1 VITRSQAEKVQLFRN
16 SDYGVFSMSSSQLA
30 GDTKYLFKRENTWWV
45 KVAVPRQLRSTLGY
59 DLRRS
64 LRTHDIDVA
73 RKARWEAIKE
83 LRDKIEK
90 SKAAHGAEAVEAGSK
105 PVEKGNGS
113 RQAARGAQTI
123 DQHIVE
129 IVSDSGEGAQ
139 KCGQILGL
147 VSGKM
152 GNGVWTVEIIPAEIQ
167 PPAREPQGAS
177 GIRVRMGS
185 HYVTNMGNQA
195 DMVVAFNEQ
204 VLYSRISNGAYKEG
218 TVVLLENMWAED
230 PEEKIRNQYREALA
244 DFQARGLVVY
254 ELPLQKECL
263 KLVKDPRKGKN
274 MFVLGMLCRIYRRD
288 IEKAKEEIAKIF
300 KRKSEKIIKI
310 NHDLFD
316 AGYAFARDNIDYEY
330 EIPSTDDE
338 RLESAIVVNGNTAA
352 GLGVMAAGID
362 LVAMYPITPATSASH
377 YLAEDFHL
385 TGGFVHQAEDEIAAI
400 GFAIGASYA
409 GKTACTITSGP
420 GIALKTEMIGL
431 AVMAEIPLVIIDVQ
445 RGGPSTGL
453 PTKVEQGDLLASLY
467 GSPGDSPKV
476 VIAAATI
483 SECFHFVIMARKL
496 AESFRTPVLLLTDA
510 NLATGVQPI
519 ARPDVSDEWF
529 APPLDQ
535 SAWDEHVAPYDWDE
549 TSGLS
554 ERPIPG
560 MRGGEYILTGL
571 AHNRNSKIAYDT
583 ASNQE
588 GDDMRSRKLAALSAT
603 LKPPE
608 VHGDPTGDLLI
619 VGWGSTLGAIEE
631 AVDLARVQG
640 KKVSSLHLRF
650 LSPLEPGL
658 KDIFAGFKKVMTIEL
673 NYSDDPD
680 APLINEE
687 TRRYAQLALVLRA
700 HTLLDI
706 DCWSVVPG
714 HPLSPHRI
722 GSVIDA
728 RLEKLE
734 GAE

>member
-1 VITRSQAEKVQLFRN
+1 MSKSQI
-16 SDYGVFSMSSSQLA
+16 A
-30 GDTKYLFKRENTWWV
+30 GETKYLFKRDKTWWV
-45 KVAVPRQLRSTLGY
+45 KLAVPKPLRGKLGY

-64 LRTHDIDVA
+64 LHTHDIEAA
-73 RKARWEAIKE
+73 RDARWAAIGE
-83 LRDKIEK
+83 FRREFEKIQAEDGGE
-90 SKAAHGAEAVEAGSK
+90 SGAAVDDATEQPDET
-105 PVEKGNGS
+105 
-113 RQAARGAQTI
+113 RQAQERVRQV

-167 PPAREPQGAS
+167 PPARERQGAS

-185 HYVTNMGNQA
+185 KYVTNMGNEA

-204 VLYSRISNGAYKEG
+204 VLYSRISNGAYKKG
-218 TVVLLENMWAED
+218 TVVLLESMWADD
-230 PEEKIRNQYREALA
+230 PDPKIREQYSDALK
-244 DFQARGLVVY
+244 DFYAQGLVVH
-254 ELPLQKECL
+254 ELPIQEECL

-274 MFVLGMLCRIYRRD
+274 MFVLGMLCRIYNRD
-288 IEKAKEEIAKIF
+288 TKKAKDEITKTF
-300 KRKSEKIIKI
+300 KKKSEKVIKI

-316 AGYAFARDNIDYEY
+316 AGYEFAGDNIEY
-330 EIPSTDDE
+330 KFQIPSADDE
-338 RLESAIVVNGNTAA
+338 RLKSAIVVNGNTAA

-420 GIALKTEMIGL
+420 GMALKTEMLGL
-431 AVMAEIPLVIIDVQ
+431 AVMAEIPLVIINVQ

-453 PTKVEQGDLLASLY
+453 PTKVEQGDLLSSLY
-467 GSPGDSPKV
+467 GMPGDSPKI

-496 AESFRTPVLLLTDA
+496 AESFRMPVIILTDA

-519 ARPDVSDEWF
+519 ARPEVTDEWF

-535 SAWDEHVAPYDWDE
+535 SAWDESVAPYDWDE

-571 AHNRNSKIAYDT
+571 AHNRDSKIAYDT

-588 GDDMRSRKLAALSAT
+588 GANMRSRKLAALGAT
-603 LKPPE
+603 MKPPE
-608 VHGDPTGDLLI
+608 VHGEPSGDLLI
-619 VGWGSTLGAIEE
+619 VGWGSTMGAIEE
-631 AVDLARVQG
+631 AVDLARAQG
-640 KKVSSLHLRF
+640 KSVSSLHLRF

-658 KDIFAGFKKVMTIEL
+658 KEIMSKFRKVMTVEL
-673 NYSDDPD
+673 NYSDDPGS
-680 APLINEE
+680 PLINDEN
-687 TRRYAQLALVLRA
+687 RRYSQLALVLRA
-700 HTLLDI
+700 HTLIDI

-714 HPLSPHRI
+714 HPLSPRRI
-722 GSVIDA
+722 GSIIDA
-728 RLEKLE
+728 RLKAME
-734 GAE
+734 GAA